1 MEIIAHVHLI
11 PNVVANPYLI
21 VESNG
26 LALIDAGLPGSD
38 KKILQYINGL
48 GYASSD
54 LKWIVI
60 THSDIDHF
68 GGLSV
73 LKKKSGASVYAS
85 PIEAEAMSKGSS
97 SRQIIPRNFFPK
109 LLMGVAG
116 RLMKPVPIHADE
128 ILSEGQVL
136 PFWVDCTS
144 SKHPV
149 IRLAT
154 YPFSRRPLEFYS
166 RAIPLSPQWGFG
178 AFDPSKHLGRN
189 QSGSV
194 GPQTIRVRCR
204 YCLSR
209 AWTSCH
215 GCSRVNFLRSNRIL
229 FLQRNC

>member
-116 RLMKPVPIHADE
+116 RMMKPVPIYADE
-128 ILSEGQVL
+128 ILSEGQILPLLGGLRVL
-136 PFWVDCTS
+136 ETPGHTPGHIS
-144 SKHPV
+144 
-149 IRLAT
+149 L
-154 YPFSRRPLEFYS
+154 FS
-166 RAIPLSPQWGFG
+166 
-178 AFDPSKHLGRN
+178 PS
-189 QSGSV
+189 
-194 GPQTIRVRCR
+194 T
-204 YCLSR
+204 
-209 AWTSCH
+209 
-215 GCSRVNFLRSNRIL
+215 RIL
-229 FLQRNC
+229 FTGDSIVSRSGGLVRSIKANTWDETKADESARKQSALGADIVCPGHGPVVMDAADKFPKI